1 MKEIVQRL
9 QGIQMRLL
17 DKTAVCVQTSETFAS
32 ICIFDKEGEAHTF
45 FFLEDIGCV
54 DEEDMNKLIKEIE
67 K

>member
-17 DKTAVCVQTSETFAS
+17 DKTTVCVQTLETFAT

-45 FFLEDIGCV
+45 FFLEDGCA
-54 DEEDMNKLIKEIE
+54 DEENMNKLINEIE